1 MVFSSIV
8 TRSGCYT
15 LCNSTLLILSR
26 RGVLICFLLAYCKE
40 RGHSIVL
47 EFDYKEMLQY
57 ILDNSRVIIQVLG
70 SLPTDVT

>member
-15 LCNSTLLILSR
+15 LCNNAVFIFSR
-26 RGVLICFLLAYCKE
+26 RGVLIFFLLAYSKE

-47 EFDYKEMLQY
+47 EVGDKEMLQY
-57 ILDNSRVIIQVLG
+57 MLDNSRVIIEAFG
-70 SLPTDVT
+70 SFPSDVT